1 MPQRLP
7 RLVLFPGLGI
17 DERLFDQQKPLPVRL
32 EFPMLPTPHRS
43 ESVGT
48 YAARVAQM
56 IDPTPPLYL
65 GGVSFGAMIA
75 LEMAQALR
83 ASGVFFISGCTRPR
97 EISPVIRIGAFL
109 ATGMPRWLYPTA
121 ALVAPAFLRLLGKFD
136 RQERAHM
143 AQVFRAA
150 NFELARWGA
159 REIMRWRAPA
169 NPPCP
174 VHWIHGSSDHIV
186 PPERVN
192 ADVLVPGAG
201 HFINVTH
208 PREVNDFITARLQST
223 PAIRHPERS
232 EGSALI

>member
-1 MPQRLP
+1 MDEQLP

-17 DERLFDQQKPLPVRL
+17 DERLFDQQKNLPVRL
-32 EFPMLPTPHRS
+32 ELPRLPTPLRT
-43 ESVGT
+43 ETVGA
-48 YAARVAQM
+48 YSARVAQM

-109 ATGMPRWLYPTA
+109 ATGLPRLLFPTA
-121 ALVAPAFLRLLGKFD
+121 ALVAPAFLRLLGRFD

-143 AQVFRAA
+143 AEVFRAA

-159 REIMRWRAPA
+159 REIMRWRAPYD
-169 NPPCP
+169 PPCP
-174 VHWIHGSSDHIV
+174 VHWIHGSADHIV
-186 PPERVN
+186 PAQRVRP
-192 ADVLVPGAG
+192 DLLVPGAG
-201 HFINVTH
+201 HFLNVTH
-208 PREVNDFITARLQST
+208 PREVKEFIELRL
-223 PAIRHPERS
+223 RGNERN
-232 EGSALI
+232 LTQ